1 MTQPNIKTV
10 KVLILLLIIAS
21 FLIISG
27 VTGLYYWKGL
37 QELKPKQKYATT
49 YFVFY

>member
-1 MTQPNIKTV
+1 MTQPNIKIV
-10 KVLILLLIIAS
+10 KVLILFLIIVS
-21 FLIISG
+21 LLIISG

>member
-1 MTQPNIKTV
+1 MTQPNIKIV
-10 KVLILLLIIAS
+10 KVLILFLIIVS
-21 FLIISG
+21 FLIIGG

-37 QELKPKQKYATT
+37 EEIKPKQKYATT